1 MLRWGGWVVLA
12 DGPRGGVLG
21 AATSEGWKVPGWV
34 GGLASRTA
42 PAATAPAARAP
53 SLPSLRTHR
62 CSPCPACAVSP
73 PPLFPPLPQAFE
85 KITGHS
91 WDRKKIRWEWTD
103 CNDRSETT
111 RAIEEPERETKSGEW
126 LAALLA
132 ACLASWL
139 LGRLLCRPARLLLML
154 AAVPVA
160 ACNHVHAAAWLAPL
174 LICAHPLSLPPL
186 APWRP
191 ALLLQLMLRNLLWS
205 GLGLCRSR
213 LGLSRVAS

>member
-1 MLRWGGWVVLA
+1 V
-12 DGPRGGVLG
+12 
-21 AATSEGWKVPGWV
+21 GWV
-34 GGLASRTA
+34 GGWCLQMGPGAGCLGLPPLKVGRFLAGWVGW
-42 PAATAPAARAP
+42 PAAQPLLPLHPLPVLPP
-53 SLPSLRTHR
+53 SPLRTHR
-62 CSPCPACAVSP
+62 CSPCPACALSP
-73 PPLFPPLPQAFE
+73 PPLFPPPPQAFE

-126 LAALLA
+126 LAAPAGCLLGFLA
-132 ACLASWL
+132 AGPAALP
-139 LGRLLCRPARLLLML
+139 PARLLLML

-160 ACNHVHAAAWLAPL
+160 ACNLVHVAAWLAPL